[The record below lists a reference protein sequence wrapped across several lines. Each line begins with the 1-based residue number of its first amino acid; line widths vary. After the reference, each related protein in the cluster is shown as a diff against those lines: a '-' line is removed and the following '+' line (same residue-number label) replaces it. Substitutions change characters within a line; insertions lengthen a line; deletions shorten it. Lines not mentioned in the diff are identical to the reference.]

1 MRRGPHSPRK
11 RERALL
17 DASLL
22 KNMADTHTGRLSTA
36 AGIHHPLLPL
46 QTWTNVS
53 TDPESVKAAASAST
67 PRAATPASAHP
78 AWSSTQRTRGI
89 AQVEPS
95 ARKGEAGLEQGK
107 EPRQFPE
114 PKQQREETQVPVTT
128 GVCQGPASGS
138 PPRTVPPRTRETAE
152 TSGLKLGSVNISQ
165 TSPLPHLSH
174 SSRGS
179 SHFWFLEG
187 EPWSRAPEAR
197 TLGLEVQPL

>member
-67 PRAATPASAHP
+67 PRAATPASAP
-78 AWSSTQRTRGI
+78 CSTRVSVAGLKDQGKLRPSALRPGPMGRRLGPCLGACRSFLLGWPPGGTRG
-89 AQVEPS
+89 AASLLLPPS
-95 ARKGEAGLEQGK
+95 
-107 EPRQFPE
+107 FPQE
-114 PKQQREETQVPVTT
+114 GPVS
-128 GVCQGPASGS
+128 CWW
-138 PPRTVPPRTRETAE
+138 
-152 TSGLKLGSVNISQ
+152 TSALQI
-165 TSPLPHLSH
+165 
-174 SSRGS
+174 
-179 SHFWFLEG
+179 
-187 EPWSRAPEAR
+187 
-197 TLGLEVQPL
+197 